1 MILIEYFFIN
11 NGIIR
16 YIITKIFYFK
26 GDFIMY
32 GVSIIAI
39 LYIILIVSI
48 LGLGIYTLLLAIKA
62 LKIYIKNNS

>member
-1 MILIEYFFIN
+1 
-11 NGIIR
+11 
-16 YIITKIFYFK
+16 
-26 GDFIMY
+26 MY

-48 LGLGIYTLLLAIKA
+48 LGLGIYTFLLAIKA

>member
-16 YIITKIFYFK
+16 YIITKIFYFE

-48 LGLGIYTLLLAIKA
+48 LGLGIYTFLLAIKA

>member
-16 YIITKIFYFK
+16 YIITKIFYFE

-32 GVSIIAI
+32 GVSILVI

>member
-1 MILIEYFFIN
+1 MFLDIFVCTNY
-11 NGIIR
+11 GIIR
-16 YIITKIFYFK
+16 YIITKIFYFE

-62 LKIYIKNNS
+62 LKIYIRNNS

>member
-1 MILIEYFFIN
+1 MFLDIFVCTNY
-11 NGIIR
+11 GIIR
-16 YIITKIFYFK
+16 YIITKIFYFE